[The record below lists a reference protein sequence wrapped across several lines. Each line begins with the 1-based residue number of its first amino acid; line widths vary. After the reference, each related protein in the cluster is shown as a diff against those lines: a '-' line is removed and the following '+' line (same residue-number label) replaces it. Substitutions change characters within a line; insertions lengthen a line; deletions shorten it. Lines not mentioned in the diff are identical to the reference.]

1 MRFVKSTSIK
11 IGLAMSFAEE
21 KQNDMLYQDGFYD
34 TFLISIDP
42 SISELDRACER
53 YGVETNLNTGCYMC
67 RSI

>member
-21 KQNDMLYQDGFYD
+21 KPNDMLYQDGFYD

-42 SISELDRACER
+42 SISEQIGLMN
-53 YGVETNLNTGCYMC
+53 GMGSKPT
-67 RSI
+67 